1 MSRADPVIQL
11 DILKILN
18 ASAPLPVFRFNISG
32 VNDSLLMVNLNDLIL
47 RGLITGHVQHVGYD
61 ISKMRPAPFR
71 ITDEGIIFL
80 SANSPEHQSF

>member
-1 MSRADPVIQL
+1 MSRIDPVIQL

-32 VNDSLLMVNLNDLIL
+32 VSDSLLMVNLNDLIL

-61 ISKMRPAPFR
+61 INKMRPAPFR
-71 ITDEGIIFL
+71 ITDAGIVFL
-80 SANSPEHQSF
+80 NANSPDH